1 MHDIGA
7 VCLKEGSDK
16 LSLAVDESEVDGN
29 KQLMDSIRN
38 MISPTKAASISLEQA
53 GASIIQRESP
63 AEVAKHFITCGEAL
77 EILSMKIKLLDP
89 DSEEGKLSSSR
100 MFYASEQ
107 IKLAGKELM
116 GEKKEKT
123 KGKAWIKG

>member
-1 MHDIGA
+1 M
-7 VCLKEGSDK
+7 
-16 LSLAVDESEVDGN
+16 AVDESEVDGN
-29 KQLMDSIRN
+29 TQLMDSIRN

-63 AEVAKHFITCGEAL
+63 AEVAKHFISCGEAL
-77 EILSMKIKLLDP
+77 EVLSMKIKKLDP

-107 IKLAGKELM
+107 IILAGKELS
-116 GEKKEKT
+116 EKKEKP